1 MEDPSMQDLS
11 IESVRG
17 HRRDRGQLSALAG
30 IAIAAV
36 AFVAGLAGGFA
47 GGFTFAGTNAAKPAA
62 IDRPMPGEF
71 FLAPGNQMPPGIV
84 VPLD

>member
-1 MEDPSMQDLS
+1 MQDPSS
-11 IESVRG
+11 ESQRG
-17 HRRDRGQLSALAG
+17 QRRGRGQLSALAG
-30 IAIAAV
+30 LAIAAV

-47 GGFTFAGTNAAKPAA
+47 GGFTVAGTNAVKPPV